1 MKLQAASVH
10 STQTPE
16 LYAQYA
22 ERTRGSRSWK
32 IREPRHAVVFVQ
44 RRYCVLKVMDRARVA
59 QITPIP
65 VLEPRLATRL
75 LHASPQ
81 PTARGRGSEEGND
94 CAPVSFAT
102 EADTK

>member
-59 QITPIP
+59 QITPTHS
-65 VLEPRLATRL
+65 LETKTS
-75 LHASPQ
+75 HAAAACIASAQ

-94 CAPVSFAT
+94 CAPVS
-102 EADTK
+102 

>member
-44 RRYCVLKVMDRARVA
+44 RRYCVLKVMDRVRVP
-59 QITPIP
+59 QITPMHSLGTKSSKTLENP
-65 VLEPRLATRL
+65 VVLFATPTRALDQAGTELEGPV
-75 LHASPQ
+75 
-81 PTARGRGSEEGND
+81 
-94 CAPVSFAT
+94 PVS
-102 EADTK
+102 